1 MQNILNRDIIAPDI
15 AWMFGSDIFDE
26 PWFNRNINRI
36 KHLMLDR
43 GVQKG
48 DTIVISILG
57 VDPLHVASLI
67 ACAELGCKLF
77 LLDTPATEESLPY
90 TKIALHGGADW
101 YIETGKVAHI
111 AYEGLHGKLLHEYC
125 GIPIDIKPMVEN
137 VPEGYDLPIQPWTV
151 DPEDTLLISSTSGT
165 TRPSRPVLFS
175 HKEVMG
181 ISQRNI
187 PIFKFDKDS
196 RVCHSRNLHHASAL
210 LTSLLPSLMMSRVH
224 FTFPISHHHPV
235 PMEGYITDRRKD
247 FETIQSQNMTHIMI
261 PNRTALNDF
270 LDFFEEP
277 FNTKLNINM
286 CGFAMTP
293 AFRDMA
299 EKYNVCFDSHYG
311 SIDTAIPLLVNRVDK
326 DTDVLP
332 NCLGEVPDDFYKVR
346 YTKNTLRVSH
356 PWWDEPREME
366 DNIYRLHTN
375 NKVLYLLGGRK
386 KANASAWD
394 LLVKHDLEDLDLSVF
409 GHDTKVSM
417 EQLRGHI
424 ATVKGIPYEDV

>member
-1 MQNILNRDIIAPDI
+1 MD
-15 AWMFGSDIFDE
+15 
-26 PWFNRNINRI
+26 
-36 KHLMLDR
+36 
-43 GVQKG
+43 
-48 DTIVISILG
+48 
-57 VDPLHVASLI
+57 
-67 ACAELGCKLF
+67 C
-77 LLDTPATEESLPY
+77 LLTYNQCLKSP
-90 TKIALHGGADW
+90 
-101 YIETGKVAHI
+101 
-111 AYEGLHGKLLHEYC
+111 
-125 GIPIDIKPMVEN
+125 
-137 VPEGYDLPIQPWTV
+137 PEGYDLPVQPWTV
-151 DPEDTLLISSTSGT
+151 DPEDPLLVSSTSGT

-187 PIFKFDKDS
+187 PIFKFDENS

-210 LTSLLPSLMMSRVH
+210 LTSLLPSLMIAKVH
-224 FTFPISHHHPV
+224 FTFPVSHHHPV
-235 PMEGYITDRRKD
+235 PMEGYVTDRKKD
-247 FETIQSQNMTHIMI
+247 FETIQAQNMTHIMI

-270 LDFFEEP
+270 LDFFDKP

-293 AFRDMA
+293 AFRDIA

-332 NCLGEVPDDFYKVR
+332 NCLGEVPDDFYKVTYR
-346 YTKNTLRVSH
+346 KNTLRVSH
-356 PWWDEPREME
+356 SWWDEPREME

>member
-1 MQNILNRDIIAPDI
+1 MQNILSRDIIAPDI
-15 AWMFGSDIFDE
+15 AWMFGNDIFDE
-26 PWFNRNINRI
+26 AWFDRNINRI

-57 VDPLHVASLI
+57 VDPSHVASLI

-77 LLDTPATEESLPY
+77 LLDTPATKESLPY

-101 YIETGKVAHI
+101 YIEAEQSTHG
-111 AYEGLHGKLLHEYC
+111 AYGGLHGKLLKEYC
-125 GIPIDIKPMVEN
+125 GLSIDIQPMLKSP
-137 VPEGYDLPIQPWTV
+137 PEGYDLPIQPWTV
-151 DPEDTLLISSTSGT
+151 DPEDPLLVSSTSGT

-187 PIFKFDKDS
+187 PIFKFDENS

-210 LTSLLPSLMMSRVH
+210 LTSLLPSLMIAKVH
-224 FTFPISHHHPV
+224 FTFPVSHHHPV
-235 PMEGYITDRRKD
+235 PMEGYITDRKKD
-247 FETIQSQNMTHIMI
+247 FETIQAQNMTHIMI

-270 LDFFEEP
+270 LDFFDKP

-293 AFRDMA
+293 AFRDIA

-332 NCLGEVPDDFYKVR
+332 NCLGEVPDDFYKVTYR
-346 YTKNTLRVSH
+346 KNTLRVSH
-356 PWWDEPREME
+356 SWWDEPREME
-366 DNIYRLHTN
+366 DNIYRLHTD